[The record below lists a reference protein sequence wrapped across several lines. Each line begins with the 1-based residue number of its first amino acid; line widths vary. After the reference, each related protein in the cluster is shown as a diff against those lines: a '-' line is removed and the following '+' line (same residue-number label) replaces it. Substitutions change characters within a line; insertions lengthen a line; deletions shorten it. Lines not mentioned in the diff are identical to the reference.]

1 MTCGALFSWITKKL
15 INCIIREL
23 RLLTGCSIYT
33 AIARYRQLKYSY
45 KKKRFQLFESDGIV
59 LPVEERIRF
68 LTRQTISKTEIEIV
82 KNYLDNLSLN
92 YLPTLNRELANSLRY
107 WKTKQRKIALLS
119 NTGLISSH
127 ITKEYLKKYHML
139 KLFDELF
146 FSEEELLCKPDIRFF
161 IEQVKK

>member
-1 MTCGALFSWITKKL
+1 MWGTLFLDNEETNKL
-15 INCIIREL
+15 YNKRVKVINRMQYIHGNCEVSAAEIFLQE
-23 RLLTGCSIYT
+23 
-33 AIARYRQLKYSY
+33 
-45 KKKRFQLFESDGIV
+45 KKRFQLFESDGIV